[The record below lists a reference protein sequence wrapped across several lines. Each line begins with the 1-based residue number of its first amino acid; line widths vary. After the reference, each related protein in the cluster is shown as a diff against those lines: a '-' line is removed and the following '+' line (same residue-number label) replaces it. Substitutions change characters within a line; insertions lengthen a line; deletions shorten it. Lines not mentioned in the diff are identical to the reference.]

1 MNDIVSALSAE
12 PGQRF
17 PSESGRG
24 QTSTLLIR
32 DIPANIGGVGVA
44 PARAGG
50 LSDLER
56 DVRAVKRSHR
66 WAQESADRGDYVDA
80 LGWIEVIEVIVGR
93 LSPSVQVE
101 QQAWGL
107 RTTV

>member
-56 DVRAVKRSHR
+56 A
-66 WAQESADRGDYVDA
+66 
-80 LGWIEVIEVIVGR
+80 GR
-93 LSPSVQVE
+93 RNLLTAATMSTPSD
-101 QQAWGL
+101 GSKSS
-107 RTTV
+107 R